1 MPFAAALLMLDV
13 MFVWHAARTGRL
25 CPWAFIILAIPGFGA
40 LAYIAIEIVPEWLG
54 SIEGQKARAT
64 LDTKLDPL
72 RRYRELTRALAVAD
86 TVANRAAL
94 AEECLSLKGF
104 EEANQHFEA
113 ILRQPQGAEPAFA
126 FGKARAEFG
135 LGAFNAAVATLDE
148 LRARWPQFQSADA
161 HLLYAR
167 ALDGAGRTQEAIAEY
182 EALVEYFPGAEAR
195 VRYAELLTAIGRG
208 REARAMF
215 LEVKERAA
223 RAPAYV
229 RKLQAEWIAAADRA
243 LQA

>member
-1 MPFAAALLMLDV
+1 MPFAVALLMLDV
-13 MFVWHAARTGRL
+13 MFVWHAARTGRM

-40 LAYIAIEIVPEWLG
+40 LAYLAIEIAPEWLG
-54 SIEGQKARAT
+54 SVEGQKARAT
-64 LDTKLDPL
+64 LDRKLDPL

-94 AEECLSLKGF
+94 AEECLGVEGC
-104 EEANQHFEA
+104 EEAKLHFEA
-113 ILRQPQGAEPAFA
+113 ILRQPQGAEPVFML
-126 FGKARAEFG
+126 GKARAEFG
-135 LGAFNAAVATLDE
+135 LGEFGAAIATLDE
-148 LRARWPQFQSADA
+148 LRALWPQFQSADA

-167 ALDGAGRTQEAIAEY
+167 ALDGAGRSEDAVAEY

-195 VRYAELLTAIGRG
+195 VRYGELLTAIGRG

-223 RAPAYV
+223 RAPAYA
-229 RKLQAEWIAAADRA
+229 RRMQAEWIAVADKALRA
-243 LQA
+243 